1 MSLNTCVNC
10 GIRFT
15 SDARFDT
22 ACQLCLAKCDGDPET
37 VGLPKQVRAGLAL
50 MKRYEAENATL
61 RAQVAAAKMV
71 IDLAVS
77 LLSEDSMREEA
88 NCYAIFPTLIEA
100 SEAFRKLMEKT

>member
-61 RAQVAAAKMV
+61 RAQVESAKAW
-71 IDLAVS
+71 LEA
-77 LLSEDSMREEA
+77 DSGWESGETRGFEA
-88 NCYAIFPTLIEA
+88 R
-100 SEAFRKLMEKT
+100 EAFRKLVEGKP